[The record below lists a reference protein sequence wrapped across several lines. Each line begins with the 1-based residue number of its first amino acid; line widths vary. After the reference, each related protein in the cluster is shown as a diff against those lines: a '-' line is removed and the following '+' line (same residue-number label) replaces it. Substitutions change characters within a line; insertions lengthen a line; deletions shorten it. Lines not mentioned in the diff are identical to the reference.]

1 MWRVSNQP
9 KSKEESVN
17 ELRVLHRRVAELEAL
32 QPQLKQAEEELIR
45 KEKLAVLGQLAG
57 G

>member
-17 ELRVLHRRVAELEAL
+17 ELRVLHRRVAELEAS